1 MPIFAHRGQIAP
13 PQTFAEK
20 FHESLNLM
28 DSERFLKCEIDSRRV
43 RLLPECARRLF
54 KKVLVKHNICA
65 LHVCRIPPVSI
76 RDADIL
82 LPTRDNPVEA
92 RPQHRSFKYPRR

>member
-20 FHESLNLM
+20 LHESLNLM

-65 LHVCRIPPVSI
+65 LHVCRIPPVS
-76 RDADIL
+76 
-82 LPTRDNPVEA
+82 N
-92 RPQHRSFKYPRR
+92 PRR